1 MSDSRKRIADLA
13 FLTALIFYI
22 LTGIALT
29 PAHGDEYMFM
39 AMARDTYYIAH
50 GDWNKLLYSP
60 PVEPDS
66 EQFLRLINGTV
77 NKTLIGLVW
86 LLEGRS
92 IDSLPGVYAWT
103 MPFDWNQREGNVPSD
118 DDLHTAR
125 WPSAI
130 LAALGVVPM
139 FFIGW
144 QLRMRSLAYPSALIY
159 ALHPVI
165 LLNGRRAMLEGSLM
179 FFSLATIA
187 WLLALIVSEHS
198 ANANGFMSRLSPV
211 VRYGILGVL
220 AGLAVAAKQT
230 GLVVAGAALLAALAA
245 GLAGKRSWRP
255 LAWVGYA
262 SVVALITWF
271 ALNPAYWSHPFG
283 AIRTTV
289 AARAELLDQQV
300 SAAGQLA
307 YTNAWQRIQAVITQP
322 FLTPPQ
328 YYESDTWSGLI
339 NNQIAVYQQSAIDG
353 WDWGPLIG
361 VVLTLLA
368 GIGLAALFYDAF
380 RGDKIAWA
388 ILIWTVFTIIAS
400 LVVPLSWQRYYL
412 PLMLVSI
419 VLAAEGLG
427 RLLVRRAPEENR
439 QPAVSDVSAA

>member
-13 FLTALIFYI
+13 FLAALIFYI
-22 LTGIALT
+22 LAGIALT
-29 PAHGDEYMFM
+29 PPHGDEYMFM
-39 AMARDTYYIAH
+39 AMARDTYYIGH

-230 GLVVAGAALLAALAA
+230 GLVVRALWL
-245 GLAGKRSWRP
+245 
-255 LAWVGYA
+255 
-262 SVVALITWF
+262 
-271 ALNPAYWSHPFG
+271 
-283 AIRTTV
+283 
-289 AARAELLDQQV
+289 
-300 SAAGQLA
+300 
-307 YTNAWQRIQAVITQP
+307 
-322 FLTPPQ
+322 
-328 YYESDTWSGLI
+328 
-339 NNQIAVYQQSAIDG
+339 
-353 WDWGPLIG
+353 
-361 VVLTLLA
+361 
-368 GIGLAALFYDAF
+368 
-380 RGDKIAWA
+380 
-388 ILIWTVFTIIAS
+388 
-400 LVVPLSWQRYYL
+400 
-412 PLMLVSI
+412 
-419 VLAAEGLG
+419 
-427 RLLVRRAPEENR
+427 
-439 QPAVSDVSAA
+439 